1 MGDYP
6 DAQAEGETP
15 SYLTRGSA
23 EYLWYYK
30 SPIAPPVP
38 IGITDSAAPS
48 DLPGVFSVPIG
59 SSGAARFGEML
70 SHGIAELNRLIV
82 RYATIDKI
90 FPPWWD
96 G

>member
-1 MGDYP
+1 VGHDA
-6 DAQAEGETP
+6 DAQAQGEASP
-15 SYLTRGSA
+15 FLTRGGE

-38 IGITDSAAPS
+38 IGITSSPAPT
-48 DLPGVFSVPIG
+48 DLPGVWSVPIG
-59 SSGAARFGEML
+59 HSGAARFGEML
-70 SHGIAELNRLIV
+70 SHGVAELNRLLV
-82 RYATIDKI
+82 RYATIDKV